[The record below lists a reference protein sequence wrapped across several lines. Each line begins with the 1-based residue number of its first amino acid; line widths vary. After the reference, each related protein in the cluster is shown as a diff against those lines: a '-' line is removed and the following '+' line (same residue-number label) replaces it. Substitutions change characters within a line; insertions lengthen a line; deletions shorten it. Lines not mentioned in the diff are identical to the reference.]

1 MTYVVFIGF
10 GIIFSMLML
19 GFFALERHESE
30 GRIVNADW
38 LSSEEKFHLISR
50 WGAQN

>member
-1 MTYVVFIGF
+1 MTYIVFIGL
-10 GIIFSMLML
+10 GIMFSLLML
-19 GFFALERHESE
+19 GFFAMERCESE
-30 GRIVNADW
+30 GRIVNAAW